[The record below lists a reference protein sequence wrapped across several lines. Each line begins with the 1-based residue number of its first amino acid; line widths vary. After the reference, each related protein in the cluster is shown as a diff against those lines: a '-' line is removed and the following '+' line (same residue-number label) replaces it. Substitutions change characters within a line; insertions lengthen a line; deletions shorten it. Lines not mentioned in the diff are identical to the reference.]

1 MPRAAPGCV
10 LEVNPAGSAL
20 RFLTISEEPL
30 TEVRLC
36 GVKDENP
43 ANHPKTHWC
52 AGYQPE
58 RTARGLEKPSLFEI
72 VRVYLTHL
80 ERKGVLTDEM
90 SHAIR
95 IDLLYAVYA
104 YLIWETNGLGGAEGG
119 NKRCPKL
126 MHKPDAKDWHAKVLE
141 EGRWLGVP
149 EKVYRSAGVLE
160 ALRTITT
167 HKGALLQAHCCTAHC
182 TGPAPPTA
190 HAHSYLLRPPTI
202 ARQEVAAQY
211 FTALRTAINEHRA
224 AEKLQSVTATVG
236 ALVARQ
242 QQQEVE
248 IEKIKRRLEGLETR
262 EDERDEQNERDE
274 FEGSVQFDDSV
285 QAPCRPCTGT
295 AVAGSGSANQPA
307 AATCPAAARGRREL
321 PPRLDKVEVAQMEQV
336 KAAKQA
342 TLEAAVSP
350 ASPASPVSS
359 ERSGDTEKL
368 TPTIASPPQPE
379 AGEMDQA
386 LAPVPPPVSAP
397 APAWAQPPAWALP
410 PQMHLQGQPLSP
422 VKASPNSPARPA
434 AAGVST
440 SFCTPTQ
447 HVESPILVVPQPA
460 KLASSG
466 GEVRLGL
473 LFTGAASE
481 PLGSLSYTYG
491 AALTLTV
498 VPIANA
504 ASLLSQQPTPPR
516 CLYGAALTLG
526 VVLTANAGSLYLRHC
541 ARSCCSPHS
550 ERLVAVVPTANA
562 ASLYLRRSA
571 QSRCAGLPV
580 PAANAPFN
588 TPELL

>member
-30 TEVRLC
+30 TEVWLC

-72 VRVYLTHL
+72 VRVYLDCL
-80 ERKGVLTDEM
+80 VRKGVLTDEM

-104 YLIWETNGLGGAEGG
+104 YLIWETNGLGGTEGG
-119 NKRCPKL
+119 NKRCPK
-126 MHKPDAKDWHAKVLE
+126 HIYKSGNWHATVLE

-149 EKVYRSAGVLE
+149 EKVYRSAGVLD

-248 IEKIKRRLEGLETR
+248 IEKIKRRLDGLERR

-379 AGEMDQA
+379 AGELDQA
-386 LAPVPPPVSAP
+386 PAPVPPPVSAP
-397 APAWAQPPAWALP
+397 APMVAPTV
-410 PQMHLQGQPLSP
+410 QMHHQGQPLSP
-422 VKASPNSPARPA
+422 VKASPNSPACPA
-434 AAGVST
+434 AAGV

-460 KLASSG
+460 TH
-466 GEVRLGL
+466 RPPR
-473 LFTGAASE
+473 AARSDRACSAQGQH
-481 PLGSLSYTYG
+481 LGSLSE
-491 AALTLTV
+491 AA
-498 VPIANA
+498 PK
-504 ASLLSQQPTPPR
+504 
-516 CLYGAALTLG
+516 
-526 VVLTANAGSLYLRHC
+526 
-541 ARSCCSPHS
+541 SPDLPFPHPGQ
-550 ERLVAVVPTANA
+550 AT
-562 ASLYLRRSA
+562 RR
-571 QSRCAGLPV
+571 QCAGLLR
-580 PAANAPFN
+580 PAFRLAAPQ
-588 TPELL
+588 